1 MYLAQRTVKICKENY
16 LIFFFF
22 FQLDYFEA
30 GYVFCSEFFPD
41 LNNWNGN
48 VFIDQKCI
56 LKLNSLGAIDNV
68 YWNGKQYF
76 LRSWSYKEH
85 HVKTWREQS
94 SSVWGRGVKG
104 DEGERGCD
112 WLAPLSSL
120 LYWWAFPTP
129 CLLYIHRG
137 CQLSWIS
144 SLFFLHIIRK
154 TFCPKTED
162 FRLYCRALI
171 APYRDVLPSQNTKF
185 FTHSIIQ
192 VGHTAAHPCSISI
205 QWQTTVALQ
214 RSQPQRK
221 DWFSRFYVALTVM
234 FKLNKQNVIKK
245 LPNIWEV
252 GWSVML
258 IVVMLFFSII
268 YLWKVYLGYKD

>member
-1 MYLAQRTVKICKENY
+1 MKVKEVVV
-16 LIFFFF
+16 
-22 FQLDYFEA
+22 DWHYF
-30 GYVFCSEFFPD
+30 
-41 LNNWNGN
+41 
-48 VFIDQKCI
+48 
-56 LKLNSLGAIDNV
+56 
-68 YWNGKQYF
+68 
-76 LRSWSYKEH
+76 
-85 HVKTWREQS
+85 
-94 SSVWGRGVKG
+94 
-104 DEGERGCD
+104 
-112 WLAPLSSL
+112 SSL
-120 LYWWAFPTP
+120 LWKWLYWWAFPTP

-171 APYRDVLPSQNTKF
+171 APCRDVVPSQNTKS

-221 DWFSRFYVALTVM
+221 DWFSGFYVALTVM

-245 LPNIWEV
+245 ITKYMRTRLISHAYCSNAFFFLLFTFGRYIWV
-252 GWSVML
+252 IKTKL
-258 IVVMLFFSII
+258 IVSSN
-268 YLWKVYLGYKD
+268 